1 MRLKATALLC
11 FCLGLVSLASC
22 GLFRKEKPVAVKP
35 DLVIG
40 YFPSSDMLPFYLAL
54 QQGYFDSLQV
64 RPFFLRMES
73 KLQCDTLYRKGRLDG
88 CIFDLTDA
96 LRMSAQGN
104 RIHPVMGNEGCFYL
118 LGTPD
123 STILTHTALKDRT
136 IAVASYTAADYLA
149 DRLISRAGL
158 TNDEVSKPAI
168 GDDVTRMEMLLNG
181 QVDAGIFREP
191 YSTQAVRRKALKLYS
206 FRELD
211 EITTVTAFS
220 QQALNKKA
228 ESIRKLIRA
237 YDRAVDYM
245 NSHPVRNWYHPVAD
259 SIGFPHW
266 KAPIRIAPF
275 HRARPIPQA
284 HVDSAAQWMKR
295 YELIPAGFS
304 ADIVDRTVLNSL
316 RKKD

>member
-149 DRLISRAGL
+149 DRLIRRAGL

-168 GDDVTRMEMLLNG
+168 GDDVTRMEMLLN
-181 QVDAGIFREP
+181 
-191 YSTQAVRRKALKLYS
+191 
-206 FRELD
+206 
-211 EITTVTAFS
+211 
-220 QQALNKKA
+220 
-228 ESIRKLIRA
+228 
-237 YDRAVDYM
+237 
-245 NSHPVRNWYHPVAD
+245 
-259 SIGFPHW
+259 
-266 KAPIRIAPF
+266 
-275 HRARPIPQA
+275 
-284 HVDSAAQWMKR
+284 
-295 YELIPAGFS
+295 
-304 ADIVDRTVLNSL
+304 
-316 RKKD
+316 